1 MIEAIA
7 TGATVEEALAAVKVQ
22 LNAPEDADVQ
32 FEVLTQ
38 GSKKILGLFGGS
50 PAKVRA
56 YYEEKPSKT
65 KKHNDKKDK
74 SNKSRK
80 AEKTVREDKKPAQK
94 PSKAAKTE
102 KQYTPADE
110 KTPAVVYL
118 KTVLDNMG
126 IEAALDA
133 KEADGEL
140 YIDIT
145 GNGVGAVIGHHGE
158 TLDALQY
165 LVSLAANRKEKV
177 YSRVTLDSAGYR
189 EKRSEALIS
198 LAGNI
203 AARSIRDK
211 KNIALEPMNP
221 YERRIIHTA
230 VQDIDGVKSWSMG
243 EEPARRVVIGNDG
256 FESVRGGHGRRNDR
270 RGGRRPSKP
279 AYQPDAS
286 KLREKKTEHD
296 DIALYGK
303 IN

>member
-7 TGATVEEALAAVKVQ
+7 TGATVEEALAAVKEQ

-56 YYEEKPSKT
+56 YYEEKSSKG
-65 KKHNDKKDK
+65 KKHNDKREKNKPRK
-74 SNKSRK
+74 S
-80 AEKTVREDKKPAQK
+80 EKPVREDKKPVQK
-94 PSKAAKTE
+94 QAKPQKEEKTYTAADTN
-102 KQYTPADE
+102 
-110 KTPAVVYL
+110 TPAVVYL
-118 KTVLDNMG
+118 KNILDNMG
-126 IEAALDA
+126 INATLDA

-145 GNGVGAVIGHHGE
+145 GDGVGTVIGHHGE

-189 EKRSEALIS
+189 EKRAEALIS

-230 VQDIDGVKSWSMG
+230 VQSIEGVKSWSMG
-243 EEPARRVVIGNDG
+243 EEPSRRVVIGNDG
-256 FESVRGGHGRRNDR
+256 FESVRSGHGRRNDR
-270 RGGRRPSKP
+270 RGGRRPAKP